1 MTANPHRHY
10 PLPNAPGLGPD
21 AKAGPTS
28 TARATVRPIDNPFRA
43 QRTDALA
50 FVEFDLTVL
59 GVAQDLAK
67 HNHRGAL
74 VGPHGT
80 GKSTLL
86 QALGDHLVPHG
97 LCPLPL
103 FMNSD
108 ERGTFP
114 TVWRRTI
121 ANAHPNDLLLLDG
134 YDLLPIWAR
143 AWVLHKSRPAGG
155 LIVTSHRHT
164 RLPTVAITRTSP
176 ALLEQLLDELDPVAA
191 EQIDA
196 FSLYRRCDGNLRDA
210 LRLAYDQATQ
220 D

>member
-1 MTANPHRHY
+1 MTANPHQRH
-10 PLPNAPGLGPD
+10 PLSNAPGLGPD
-21 AKAGPTS
+21 ATAGPTS

-50 FVEFDLTVL
+50 FVELDLSVL
-59 GVAQDLAK
+59 GVAQHLAK
-67 HNHRGAL
+67 HKNRGAL

-86 QALGDHLVPHG
+86 QALGDHLVPQG
-97 LCPLPL
+97 LSPLPL

-114 TVWRRTI
+114 TVWRRTV
-121 ANAHPNDLLLLDG
+121 ANAHSNDLLLLDG
-134 YDLLPIWAR
+134 YDLLPFWAR
-143 AWVLHKSRPAGG
+143 AWVLYKSRAAGG

-176 ALLEQLLDELDPVAA
+176 ALLEQLLHDLDPASA
-191 EQIDA
+191 RQIDA
-196 FSLYRRCDGNLRDA
+196 RALWRQCQGNLRDA